1 MSKSVSE
8 LWEDI
13 FADKSIIKEIE
24 KCGFYIISAH
34 EIKKY
39 KEPRLMA
46 KFDFSKQLPKIFK
59 DNHLG
64 ILPIKNGEYIIG
76 RFNLFQNISKTK
88 YEEIKPLNK
97 ELPNFI
103 QTIDPDNIYSE
114 SNALNVALLS
124 GMIDEVVGEKV
135 LETIQGKMRAFPFEF
150 KIQGKEGTI
159 TEIKAEKP
167 AMEIDGGYE
176 GINRVALIEAKNS
189 MPEDFIIRQLYYPYR
204 FWKNKITK
212 EIIPI
217 FFSYDNGIYTF
228 FVYKF
233 DDEEL
238 YNSLNL
244 QKICRFI
251 ITNQDSKIIKKQIL
265 DAANIVTEMP
275 QNIIPFPQANSFT
288 KIINILE
295 LIDSGINTANKV
307 SEELEFEPRQG
318 NYYLAAAKYLGLVT
332 KGNDN
337 GEYVLTAKGIIVID
351 LSTKERNRML
361 IEMILK
367 HKPFYNTY
375 KYYIENDMFPDIEI
389 IMKDIKDST
398 NIENEAVI
406 KRRAS
411 TVKGWVNWIIGCQA

>member
-24 KCGFYIISAH
+24 KCGFYIISAN

-176 GINRVALIEAKNS
+176 GINRVALIEAK
-189 MPEDFIIRQLYYPYR
+189 IQC
-204 FWKNKITK
+204 
-212 EIIPI
+212 
-217 FFSYDNGIYTF
+217 
-228 FVYKF
+228 
-233 DDEEL
+233 
-238 YNSLNL
+238 
-244 QKICRFI
+244 QKI
-251 ITNQDSKIIKKQIL
+251 L
-265 DAANIVTEMP
+265 
-275 QNIIPFPQANSFT
+275 
-288 KIINILE
+288 
-295 LIDSGINTANKV
+295 
-307 SEELEFEPRQG
+307 
-318 NYYLAAAKYLGLVT
+318 
-332 KGNDN
+332 
-337 GEYVLTAKGIIVID
+337 
-351 LSTKERNRML
+351 
-361 IEMILK
+361 
-367 HKPFYNTY
+367 
-375 KYYIENDMFPDIEI
+375 
-389 IMKDIKDST
+389 
-398 NIENEAVI
+398 
-406 KRRAS
+406 
-411 TVKGWVNWIIGCQA
+411 

>member
-1 MSKSVSE
+1 MAKSVSE

-13 FADKSIIKEIE
+13 FKDKNILEEIK
-24 KCGFYIISAH
+24 KDGFYIISAN

-59 DNHLG
+59 ENHLG
-64 ILPIKNGEYIIG
+64 ILPINNGEYIIG
-76 RFNLFQNISKTK
+76 RFNLFQNISKSN

-150 KIQGKEGTI
+150 KIQGNEGTI

-176 GINRVALIEAKNS
+176 GINKVALIEAKNT

-217 FFSYDNGIYTF
+217 FFTYDNGIYTF

-233 DDEEL
+233 DNEEI
-238 YNSLNL
+238 YNSLEL

-251 ITNQDSKIIKKQIL
+251 ITNKSSDTIKKQIL
-265 DAANIVTEMP
+265 NSIELVNEKSQD
-275 QNIIPFPQANSFT
+275 IIPFPQADSFT
-288 KIINILE
+288 RIINILD
-295 LIDSGINTANKV
+295 LIDSGINTANKIA
-307 SEELEFEPRQG
+307 EEFEFEPRQG
-318 NYYLAAAKYLGLVT
+318 NYYIAAARYLDLITKGEKVGEYQLAA
-332 KGNDN
+332 N
-337 GEYVLTAKGIIVID
+337 GIMALQLT
-351 LSTKERNRML
+351 TKERNRML
-361 IEMILK
+361 IEAVLK
-367 HKPFYNTY
+367 HKAFYETY
-375 KYYIENDMFPDIEI
+375 KYYIENEEMPETKF
-389 IMKDIKDST
+389 IMKYIKEST
-398 NIENEAVI
+398 EIDNEEVI
-406 KRRAS
+406 KRRAG
-411 TVKGWVNWIIGCQA
+411 TVRGWIEWIIGCQV